1 MARKKKDG
9 RYLAELK
16 QSCANKAAEW
26 EQRQKDAAGEMA
38 AIAKAKEILAEGVKV
53 FLQARAQR
61 RWSSEYVA
69 PGTEKYGI
77 GYQVARGVF
86 QVAR

>member
-53 FLQARAQR
+53 FLQVWR
-61 RWSSEYVA
+61 RLQSHVSCLQL
-69 PGTEKYGI
+69 GCS
-77 GYQVARGVF
+77 
-86 QVAR
+86 